1 VPDTPDLSPVVEML
15 ERQCADGFQPGAQL
29 YVSRHGTPLLDV
41 AVGESRP
48 GRALL
53 ADDLMLWYSSGK
65 PVTTVAV
72 LQLWERGL
80 LGLDDPIGRY
90 LPGFGAGKERA
101 TIRHVLTHTAGF
113 TMAGPGE
120 PFDRDL
126 PYDEVIARITAHPA
140 EWEPGTRAGYHPSTG
155 WKVLGAIVQ
164 LIDGRPIDRYL
175 SEEVLPVAGMT
186 GSHLGIDPDTQS
198 ALGDRLVPV
207 HWTGHALAIPTADG
221 GIRMWEYHIEKIHN
235 EAWHVA
241 KVEPGGGMR
250 GPARDLGRFYESLLG
265 YGATPVAPGGGAG
278 APTDAAMS
286 RPAKSHEHRAT
297 PVAPG
302 GGAGAPTDAAMSR
315 PAKSHEH
322 RGRLLD
328 PRTVE
333 VMTAVHRYGVPDV
346 TLGGMKIPWG
356 LGVQVAGGMTGG
368 VGRRSFGHNGM
379 ASSRG
384 MADPDA
390 GLVLVFVT
398 NGLTDPLRNEQ
409 RMFEVVDGIYSALG
423 DDVAHLRLPAKPL
436 PEAFRL
442 GAR

>member
-1 VPDTPDLSPVVEML
+1 VPDAPDLSPILEML
-15 ERQCADGFQPGAQL
+15 ERQRADGFQPGAQL

-48 GRALL
+48 GRALRT
-53 ADDLMLWYSSGK
+53 DDLMLWYSSGK
-65 PVTTVAV
+65 PVTTAAV
-72 LQLWERGL
+72 LQLWERGR
-80 LGLDDPIGRY
+80 LGLDDPVGRY
-90 LPGFGAGKERA
+90 LPGFGAGKERV
-101 TIRHVLTHTAGF
+101 TIRHVLTHTGGF
-113 TMAGPGE
+113 PMAGPGE

-140 EWEPGTRAGYHPSTG
+140 EWEPGTKAGYHPSTG
-155 WKVLGAIVQ
+155 WKVLGAIVEV
-164 LIDGRPIDRYL
+164 IDGRPIDRYL
-175 SEEVLPVAGMT
+175 AEEVLPVAGMT
-186 GSHLGIDPDTQS
+186 DSHLGIDVDTQA
-198 ALGDRLVPV
+198 ALGDRLAPV
-207 HWTGHALAIPTADG
+207 HWTGHALAIPTSDG

-250 GPARDLGRFYESLLG
+250 GPASDLGRFYESLLG
-265 YGATPVAPGGGAG
+265 YG
-278 APTDAAMS
+278 
-286 RPAKSHEHRAT
+286 
-297 PVAPG
+297 
-302 GGAGAPTDAAMSR
+302 
-315 PAKSHEH
+315 
-322 RGRLLD
+322 GRVLD

-346 TLGGMKIPWG
+346 ILGGMKIPWG

-368 VGRRSFGHNGM
+368 VGRRAYGHNGM

-390 GLVLVFVT
+390 GLVLVFIT

-423 DDVAHLRLPAKPL
+423 EDVAHLRLPAKSL
-436 PEAFRL
+436 PEGFRL

>member
-1 VPDTPDLSPVVEML
+1 MVGELYRMSTAPTGDGPTPRVSAMPEAPDVSFIVEMV
-15 ERQCADGFQPGAQL
+15 ERQRADGFHPGAQL

-48 GRALL
+48 GRALQP
-53 ADDLMLWYSSGK
+53 DDVMMWYSSGK

-80 LGLDDPIGRY
+80 LGLDDLVGRY
-90 LPGFGAGKERA
+90 LPGFAAGKERA

-113 TMAGPGE
+113 SMAGPGE
-120 PFDRDL
+120 PFDQDL
-126 PYDEVIARITAHPA
+126 TYAEVIARISAHPA
-140 EWEPGTRAGYHPSTG
+140 EWEPGTKAGYHPSTA
-155 WKVLGAIVQ
+155 WKVLGAIVEAV
-164 LIDGRPIDRYL
+164 DGRPIDRYVA
-175 SEEVLPVAGMT
+175 EEVLAVAGMT
-186 GSHLGIDPDTQS
+186 ASRLGIDPDTQA
-198 ALGDRLVPV
+198 ALGDRLAPV
-207 HWTGHALAIPTADG
+207 HWTGHALAIPTPDG

-265 YGATPVAPGGGAG
+265 YGA
-278 APTDAAMS
+278 
-286 RPAKSHEHRAT
+286 
-297 PVAPG
+297 
-302 GGAGAPTDAAMSR
+302 
-315 PAKSHEH
+315 
-322 RGRLLD
+322 RLLD

-346 TLGGMKIPWG
+346 TFGGMKIPWG
-356 LGVQVAGGMTGG
+356 LGVQVAGGLTGG

-390 GLVLVFVT
+390 DLVLVFIT

-409 RMFEVVDGIYSALG
+409 RMSEVVDGVYSALG
-423 DDVAHLRLPAKPL
+423 EDVAHLRLPARPL
-436 PEAFRL
+436 PEGFRL

>member
-1 VPDTPDLSPVVEML
+1 MPDAPDLSHVVEMV
-15 ERQCADGFQPGAQL
+15 ERQCADGFHPGAQL

-48 GRALL
+48 GRALQS
-53 ADDLMLWYSSGK
+53 DDIMLWYSSGK

-80 LGLDDPIGRY
+80 LGLDDPVGRY

-113 TMAGPGE
+113 SMAGPGE

-140 EWEPGTRAGYHPSTG
+140 EWEPGTKAGYHPSTG
-155 WKVLGAIVQ
+155 WKVLGAIVEVV
-164 LIDGRPIDRYL
+164 DGRPIDRYL
-175 SEEVLPVAGMT
+175 AEEVLSVAAMT
-186 GSHLGIDPDTQS
+186 GSHLGIDPATQA

-207 HWTGHALAIPTADG
+207 HWTGHALAIPTPDG
-221 GIRMWEYHIEKIHN
+221 GIRMWEYHIENIHN

-265 YGATPVAPGGGAG
+265 YGA
-278 APTDAAMS
+278 
-286 RPAKSHEHRAT
+286 
-297 PVAPG
+297 
-302 GGAGAPTDAAMSR
+302 
-315 PAKSHEH
+315 
-322 RGRLLD
+322 RLLD

-346 TLGGMKIPWG
+346 TLGGQKIPWG
-356 LGVQVAGGMTGG
+356 LGVQVAGALTGG
-368 VGRRSFGHNGM
+368 VGRRAFGHNGM

-423 DDVAHLRLPAKPL
+423 DDVAPLRLPAKSL

>member
-1 VPDTPDLSPVVEML
+1 MPDALDLAPVVEMVQ
-15 ERQCADGFQPGAQL
+15 RQCADGFQPGAQL

-48 GRALL
+48 GRTLET
-53 ADDLMLWYSSGK
+53 DDLMLWYSSGK
-65 PVTTVAV
+65 PVTTAAV
-72 LQLWERGL
+72 LQLWEQGR
-80 LGLDDPIGRY
+80 LGLDDPVARY

-101 TIRHVLTHTAGF
+101 TIRHVLTHTGGF
-113 TMAGPGE
+113 PMAGPGE

-126 PYDEVIARITAHPA
+126 PYDDVIARITAHPA
-140 EWEPGTRAGYHPSTG
+140 EWEPGTKAGYHPSTG
-155 WKVLGAIVQ
+155 WKVLGAIVT
-164 LIDGRPIDRYL
+164 LVDGRPIDRYL
-175 SEEVLPVAGMT
+175 AEEVLPVAGMSD
-186 GSHLGIDPDTQS
+186 SHLGIDPDAQA

-207 HWTGHALAIPTADG
+207 HWTGHALAIPTGDG

-235 EAWHVA
+235 EAWHIA

-265 YGATPVAPGGGAG
+265 YGATPGKV
-278 APTDAAMS
+278 
-286 RPAKSHEHRAT
+286 
-297 PVAPG
+297 
-302 GGAGAPTDAAMSR
+302 
-315 PAKSHEH
+315 
-322 RGRLLD
+322 LD

-346 TLGGMKIPWG
+346 ILGNMKIPWG

-368 VGRRSFGHNGM
+368 VGRRAYGHNGM

-390 GLVLVFVT
+390 GLVIVFVT

-423 DDVAHLRLPAKPL
+423 DDVAHLRLPAKSL
-436 PEAFRL
+436 PETFRL

>member
-1 VPDTPDLSPVVEML
+1 MSTPIDGRSPTPRVSAVPDAPDLSPIIEML
-15 ERQCADGFQPGAQL
+15 ERQVADGFQPGAQL

-48 GRALL
+48 GRKLQP
-53 ADDLMLWYSSGK
+53 DDVMLWYSSGK
-65 PVTTVAV
+65 PATTVAV

-80 LGLDDPIGRY
+80 LGLDDPVGRY

-113 TMAGPGE
+113 SMAGPGE
-120 PFDRDL
+120 PFDHDL
-126 PYDEVIARITAHPA
+126 SYAEVIARISAHPS

-155 WKVLGAIVQ
+155 WKVLGAIVEAV
-164 LIDGRPIDRYL
+164 DGRPIDRYL
-175 SEEVLPVAGMT
+175 ADEVLAPAGMT
-186 GSHLGIDPDTQS
+186 GSHLGIDRDTQA

-207 HWTGHALAIPTADG
+207 HWTGHALALPTGDG
-221 GIRMWEYHIEKIHN
+221 GIRMWEYHIENIHN
-235 EAWHVA
+235 EAWHIA

-250 GPARDLGRFYESLLG
+250 GPTRDLGRLYESLLG
-265 YGATPVAPGGGAG
+265 YGP
-278 APTDAAMS
+278 
-286 RPAKSHEHRAT
+286 RI
-297 PVAPG
+297 
-302 GGAGAPTDAAMSR
+302 
-315 PAKSHEH
+315 
-322 RGRLLD
+322 LD

-333 VMTAVHRYGVPDV
+333 VMTSVHRYGVPDV
-346 TLGGMKIPWG
+346 VLGGMKIPWG
-356 LGVQVAGGMTGG
+356 LGVQVAGGLTGG
-368 VGRRSFGHNGM
+368 VGRRAFGHNGM

-390 GLVLVFVT
+390 GLVLAFVT

-423 DDVAHLRLPAKPL
+423 EDVAHLRLPAKSL
-436 PEAFRL
+436 PEGFRL

>member
-1 VPDTPDLSPVVEML
+1 VPESPDLSFAVEML
-15 ERQCADGFQPGAQL
+15 ERQRADGFQLGAQL

-48 GRALL
+48 GRPLQT
-53 ADDLMLWYSSGK
+53 DDLMLWYSSGK
-65 PVTTVAV
+65 PVTTTAV
-72 LQLWERGL
+72 LQLWERGR
-80 LGLDDPIGRY
+80 LGLDDPVGRY
-90 LPGFGAGKERA
+90 LPGFGAGKERV
-101 TIRHVLTHTAGF
+101 TIRHVLTHTGGF
-113 TMAGPGE
+113 PMAGPGE

-140 EWEPGTRAGYHPSTG
+140 EWAPGTKAGYHPSTG

-164 LIDGRPIDRYL
+164 IIDGRPIDRYL
-175 SEEVLPVAGMT
+175 AEEVLSVAGMT
-186 GSHLGIDPDTQS
+186 DSHLGIDIDTQA
-198 ALGDRLVPV
+198 ALGDRLAPV
-207 HWTGHALAIPTADG
+207 HWTGHALAIPTSDG

-235 EAWHVA
+235 ESWHVA

-250 GPARDLGRFYESLLG
+250 GPASDLGRFYESLLG
-265 YGATPVAPGGGAG
+265 YG
-278 APTDAAMS
+278 
-286 RPAKSHEHRAT
+286 
-297 PVAPG
+297 
-302 GGAGAPTDAAMSR
+302 
-315 PAKSHEH
+315 
-322 RGRLLD
+322 GRVLD

-346 TLGGMKIPWG
+346 ILGGMKIPWG

-368 VGRRSFGHNGM
+368 VGRRAYGHNGM

-390 GLVLVFVT
+390 GLVLVFIT

-423 DDVAHLRLPAKPL
+423 EDVAHLRLPAKSL
-436 PEAFRL
+436 PEGFRL

>member
-1 VPDTPDLSPVVEML
+1 MPDTPDLSPVVEML
-15 ERQCADGFQPGAQL
+15 ERQRADGFQPGAQL

-48 GRALL
+48 GRALRT
-53 ADDLMLWYSSGK
+53 DDLMLWYSSGK
-65 PVTTVAV
+65 PVTTAAV
-72 LQLWERGL
+72 LQLWERGR
-80 LGLDDPIGRY
+80 LGLDDPVGRY
-90 LPGFGAGKERA
+90 LPGFGAGKERV
-101 TIRHVLTHTAGF
+101 TIRHVLTHTGGF
-113 TMAGPGE
+113 PMAGPGE

-140 EWEPGTRAGYHPSTG
+140 EWEPGTKAGYHPSTG
-155 WKVLGAIVQ
+155 WKVLGAIVEV
-164 LIDGRPIDRYL
+164 IDGRPIDRYL
-175 SEEVLPVAGMT
+175 AEEVLPVAGMT
-186 GSHLGIDPDTQS
+186 ASHLGIDVDTQA
-198 ALGDRLVPV
+198 ALGDRLAPV
-207 HWTGHALAIPTADG
+207 HWTGHALAIPTSDG

-250 GPARDLGRFYESLLG
+250 GPASDLGRFYESLLG
-265 YGATPVAPGGGAG
+265 YG
-278 APTDAAMS
+278 
-286 RPAKSHEHRAT
+286 
-297 PVAPG
+297 
-302 GGAGAPTDAAMSR
+302 
-315 PAKSHEH
+315 
-322 RGRLLD
+322 GRVLD

-346 TLGGMKIPWG
+346 ILGGMKIPWG

-368 VGRRSFGHNGM
+368 VGRRAYGHNGM

-390 GLVLVFVT
+390 GLVLVFIT

-423 DDVAHLRLPAKPL
+423 EDVAHLRLPAKSL
-436 PEAFRL
+436 PEGFRL

>member
-1 VPDTPDLSPVVEML
+1 VPDIPDLSPIVEMV
-15 ERQCADGFQPGAQL
+15 ERQRADGFHPGAQL

-48 GRALL
+48 GRALQP
-53 ADDLMLWYSSGK
+53 DDVMLWYSSGK

-80 LGLDDPIGRY
+80 LGLDDPVGRF
-90 LPGFGAGKERA
+90 LPGWGAGKERA
-101 TIRHVLTHTAGF
+101 TLRHVLTHTAGF
-113 TMAGPGE
+113 SMAGPGE
-120 PFDRDL
+120 PFDQDL
-126 PYDEVIARITAHPA
+126 SYAEVIARITAHPS
-140 EWEPGTRAGYHPSTG
+140 EWEPGTKAGYHPSTG
-155 WKVLGAIVQ
+155 WKVLGAVVEAV
-164 LIDGRPIDRYL
+164 DGRPIDRYL
-175 SEEVLPVAGMT
+175 ADEVLAPAGMT
-186 GSHLGIDPDTQS
+186 GSHLGIDPGTQA

-207 HWTGHALAIPTADG
+207 HWTGHALAIPTGDG
-221 GIRMWEYHIEKIHN
+221 GIRMWEYHIETVHN
-235 EAWHVA
+235 EAWHIA

-265 YGATPVAPGGGAG
+265 YGT
-278 APTDAAMS
+278 
-286 RPAKSHEHRAT
+286 RI
-297 PVAPG
+297 
-302 GGAGAPTDAAMSR
+302 
-315 PAKSHEH
+315 
-322 RGRLLD
+322 LD

-333 VMTAVHRYGVPDV
+333 VMAAVHRYGVPDV
-346 TLGGMKIPWG
+346 TLGNMKIPWG
-356 LGVQVAGGMTGG
+356 LGVQVAGGLTGG

-409 RMFEVVDGIYSALG
+409 RMFEVVDGVYSALG
-423 DDVAHLRLPAKPL
+423 EDVAHLRLPARSL
-436 PEAFRL
+436 PESFRL

>member
-1 VPDTPDLSPVVEML
+1 
-15 ERQCADGFQPGAQL
+15 
-29 YVSRHGTPLLDV
+29 VSRHGTPLLDV

-48 GRALL
+48 GRALET
-53 ADDLMLWYSSGK
+53 DDIMLWYSSGK

-72 LQLWERGL
+72 LQLWERGR
-80 LGLDDPIGRY
+80 LGLDDPVRRY

-113 TMAGPGE
+113 SMAGPGE

-126 PYDEVIARITAHPA
+126 PYDEVIARISAHPA
-140 EWEPGTRAGYHPSTG
+140 EWEPGTKAGYHPSTG
-155 WKVLGAIVQ
+155 WKVLGAIVE
-164 LIDGRPIDRYL
+164 LVDGRPIDRYL
-175 SEEVLPVAGMT
+175 AEEILPAAGMT
-186 GSHLGIDPDTQS
+186 DSHLGIDAATQA

-207 HWTGHALAIPTADG
+207 HWTGHALAIPTPDG
-221 GIRMWEYHIEKIHN
+221 GIRMWEYHIERIHN
-235 EAWHVA
+235 EAWHIA

-265 YGATPVAPGGGAG
+265 YGARV
-278 APTDAAMS
+278 
-286 RPAKSHEHRAT
+286 
-297 PVAPG
+297 
-302 GGAGAPTDAAMSR
+302 
-315 PAKSHEH
+315 
-322 RGRLLD
+322 LD
-328 PRTVE
+328 RRTVE
-333 VMTAVHRYGVPDV
+333 VMAAVHRYGVPDV
-346 TLGGMKIPWG
+346 TLGNMKIPWG

-368 VGRRSFGHNGM
+368 VGRRAYGHNGM

-390 GLVLVFVT
+390 GLVIVFVT

-423 DDVAHLRLPAKPL
+423 DDVAHLRLPARTL

>member
-1 VPDTPDLSPVVEML
+1 MAATPDLAFVVEML
-15 ERQCADGFQPGAQL
+15 ERQQADGFQPGAQL

-48 GRALL
+48 GRALET
-53 ADDLMLWYSSGK
+53 DDLMLWYSSGK

-72 LQLWERGL
+72 LQLWERGR
-80 LGLDDPIGRY
+80 LGLDDPVGRY

-113 TMAGPGE
+113 SMAGPGE

-126 PYDEVIARITAHPA
+126 SYDEVIARITAHPA
-140 EWEPGTRAGYHPSTG
+140 EWEPGTKAGYHPSTG
-155 WKVLGAIVQ
+155 WKVLGRIIEVV
-164 LIDGRPIDRYL
+164 DGRPIDRYL
-175 SEEVLPVAGMT
+175 AEEVLPVAGMT
-186 GSHLGIDPDTQS
+186 ASHLGIPPDAQV
-198 ALGDRLVPV
+198 ALGDRLTPV
-207 HWTGHALAIPTADG
+207 HWTGHALAIPTGDG
-221 GIRMWEYHIEKIHN
+221 GIRMWEYHVEKVHN
-235 EAWHVA
+235 EAWHIA

-250 GPARDLGRFYESLLG
+250 GPASDLGRFYESLLG
-265 YGATPVAPGGGAG
+265 YGAATAAPGGGAG
-278 APTDAAMS
+278 APADAAMS
-286 RPAKSHEHRAT
+286 RRAKSHG
-297 PVAPG
+297 P
-302 GGAGAPTDAAMSR
+302 
-315 PAKSHEH
+315 

-346 TLGGMKIPWG
+346 TLGNMKIPWG

-368 VGRRSFGHNGM
+368 VGRRAYGHNGM

-384 MADPDA
+384 MADPDV

-409 RMFEVVDGIYSALG
+409 RMFEVVDGVYSALG
-423 DDVAHLRLPAKPL
+423 EDVAHLRLPAKSL
-436 PEAFRL
+436 PEGFRL
-442 GAR
+442 GARS

>member
-1 VPDTPDLSPVVEML
+1 VPVAPDLSPVVEMVR
-15 ERQCADGFQPGAQL
+15 RQCADGFQPGAQL

-48 GRALL
+48 GRPLET
-53 ADDLMLWYSSGK
+53 DDLMLWYSSGK
-65 PVTTVAV
+65 PVTTAAV
-72 LQLWERGL
+72 LQLWERGR
-80 LGLDDPIGRY
+80 LGLDDPVARY

-113 TMAGPGE
+113 PMAGPGE

-126 PYDEVIARITAHPA
+126 PYDDVIARITAHPA
-140 EWEPGTRAGYHPSTG
+140 EWEPGAKAGYHPSTG
-155 WKVLGAIVQ
+155 WKVLGAIVARV
-164 LIDGRPIDRYL
+164 DGRPIDRYL
-175 SEEVLPVAGMT
+175 AEEVLPAAGMT
-186 GSHLGIDPDTQS
+186 ASHLGIDPDTQA

-207 HWTGHALAIPTADG
+207 HWTGHALAIPTGDG

-235 EAWHVA
+235 EAWHIA

-265 YGATPVAPGGGAG
+265 YGGKV
-278 APTDAAMS
+278 
-286 RPAKSHEHRAT
+286 
-297 PVAPG
+297 
-302 GGAGAPTDAAMSR
+302 
-315 PAKSHEH
+315 
-322 RGRLLD
+322 LD
-328 PRTVE
+328 RRTVE

-346 TLGGMKIPWG
+346 ILGNMKIPWG

-368 VGRRSFGHNGM
+368 VGRRAYGHNGM

-390 GLVLVFVT
+390 GLVIVFVT

-423 DDVAHLRLPAKPL
+423 DDIAHLRLPAKTL

>member
-1 VPDTPDLSPVVEML
+1 VPDTPDLSFAVEML
-15 ERQCADGFQPGAQL
+15 ERQRADGFQPGAQL

-48 GRALL
+48 GRALQT
-53 ADDLMLWYSSGK
+53 DDLMLWYSSGK
-65 PVTTVAV
+65 PVTTAAV
-72 LQLWERGL
+72 LQLWERGR
-80 LGLDDPIGRY
+80 LGLDDPVGRY

-113 TMAGPGE
+113 PMAGPGE

-126 PYDEVIARITAHPA
+126 PYDDVIARITAHPA
-140 EWEPGTRAGYHPSTG
+140 EWEPGTKAGYHPSTG
-155 WKVLGAIVQ
+155 WKVLGAIVEV
-164 LIDGRPIDRYL
+164 IDGRPIDRYL
-175 SEEVLPVAGMT
+175 AEEVLPVAGMT
-186 GSHLGIDPDTQS
+186 DSHLGIDVDTQA
-198 ALGDRLVPV
+198 ALGDRLAPV
-207 HWTGHALAIPTADG
+207 HWTGHALAIPTPDG

-265 YGATPVAPGGGAG
+265 YGSKV
-278 APTDAAMS
+278 
-286 RPAKSHEHRAT
+286 
-297 PVAPG
+297 
-302 GGAGAPTDAAMSR
+302 
-315 PAKSHEH
+315 
-322 RGRLLD
+322 LD

-333 VMTAVHRYGVPDV
+333 AMTAVHRYGVPDV

-368 VGRRSFGHNGM
+368 VGRRAYGHNGM

-390 GLVLVFVT
+390 GLVLVFIT

-423 DDVAHLRLPAKPL
+423 EDVAHLRLPAKSL
-436 PEAFRL
+436 PEGFRL

>member
-1 VPDTPDLSPVVEML
+1 MPESPDLSFAVEML
-15 ERQCADGFQPGAQL
+15 ERQRADGFQLGAQL

-48 GRALL
+48 GRALQT
-53 ADDLMLWYSSGK
+53 DDLMLWYSSGK
-65 PVTTVAV
+65 PVTTTAV
-72 LQLWERGL
+72 LQLWERGR
-80 LGLDDPIGRY
+80 LGLDDPVDRY
-90 LPGFGAGKERA
+90 LPGFGAGKERV
-101 TIRHVLTHTAGF
+101 TIRHVLTHTGGF
-113 TMAGPGE
+113 PMAGPGE

-140 EWEPGTRAGYHPSTG
+140 EWEPGTKAGYHPSTG

-164 LIDGRPIDRYL
+164 IIDGRPIDRYL
-175 SEEVLPVAGMT
+175 AEEVLPVAGMT
-186 GSHLGIDPDTQS
+186 DSHLGIDIDTQA
-198 ALGDRLVPV
+198 ALGDRLAPV
-207 HWTGHALAIPTADG
+207 HWTGHALAIPTSDG

-250 GPARDLGRFYESLLG
+250 GPAGDLGRFYESLLG
-265 YGATPVAPGGGAG
+265 YG
-278 APTDAAMS
+278 
-286 RPAKSHEHRAT
+286 
-297 PVAPG
+297 
-302 GGAGAPTDAAMSR
+302 
-315 PAKSHEH
+315 
-322 RGRLLD
+322 GRVLD

-346 TLGGMKIPWG
+346 ILGGMKIPWG

-368 VGRRSFGHNGM
+368 VGRRAYGHNGM

-390 GLVLVFVT
+390 GLVVVFIT

-423 DDVAHLRLPAKPL
+423 EDVAHLRLPAKSL
-436 PEAFRL
+436 PENFRL

>member
-1 VPDTPDLSPVVEML
+1 MPDIPDLSPIVEMV
-15 ERQCADGFQPGAQL
+15 ERQRADGFHPGAQL

-48 GRALL
+48 GRSLQP
-53 ADDLMLWYSSGK
+53 DDVMLWYSSGK

-80 LGLDDPIGRY
+80 LDLDDPVGRF
-90 LPGFGAGKERA
+90 LPGWGAGKERA
-101 TIRHVLTHTAGF
+101 TLRHVLTHTAGF
-113 TMAGPGE
+113 SMAGPGE
-120 PFDRDL
+120 PFDQDL
-126 PYDEVIARITAHPA
+126 SYAEVIARITAHPS
-140 EWEPGTRAGYHPSTG
+140 EWEPGTKAGYHPSTG
-155 WKVLGAIVQ
+155 WKVLGAVVEAV
-164 LIDGRPIDRYL
+164 DGRPIDRYL
-175 SEEVLPVAGMT
+175 ADEVLAPAGMT
-186 GSHLGIDPDTQS
+186 GSHLGIDPGTQA

-207 HWTGHALAIPTADG
+207 HWTGHALAVPTGDG
-221 GIRMWEYHIEKIHN
+221 GIRMWEYHIENVHN
-235 EAWHVA
+235 EAWHIA

-265 YGATPVAPGGGAG
+265 YGA
-278 APTDAAMS
+278 
-286 RPAKSHEHRAT
+286 RI
-297 PVAPG
+297 
-302 GGAGAPTDAAMSR
+302 
-315 PAKSHEH
+315 
-322 RGRLLD
+322 LD

-333 VMTAVHRYGVPDV
+333 VMAAVHRYGVPDV
-346 TLGGMKIPWG
+346 TRGNMKIPWG
-356 LGVQVAGGMTGG
+356 LGVQVAGGLTGG

-423 DDVAHLRLPAKPL
+423 EDVAHLRLPARTL

>member
-1 VPDTPDLSPVVEML
+1 MPDTPDLSFIVEMV
-15 ERQCADGFQPGAQL
+15 ERQRADGFHPGAQL
-29 YVSRHGTPLLDV
+29 YVSRHGVPLLDV

-48 GRALL
+48 GRALQP
-53 ADDLMLWYSSGK
+53 DDVMMWYSSGK

-80 LGLDDPIGRY
+80 LDLDDLVGRY
-90 LPGFGAGKERA
+90 LPGFAAGKERA

-113 TMAGPGE
+113 SMAGPGE
-120 PFDRDL
+120 PFDQDL
-126 PYDEVIARITAHPA
+126 TYAEVIARISAHPA
-140 EWEPGTRAGYHPSTG
+140 EWEPGTKAGYHPSTA
-155 WKVLGAIVQ
+155 WKVLGAIVEVV
-164 LIDGRPIDRYL
+164 DGRPIDRYL
-175 SEEVLPVAGMT
+175 AEEVLPVAGMT
-186 GSHLGIDPDTQS
+186 ASHLGIDPDTQA
-198 ALGDRLVPV
+198 ALGERLVPV
-207 HWTGHALAIPTADG
+207 HWTGHALAIPTPDG
-221 GIRMWEYHIEKIHN
+221 GIRMWEYHIENVHN

-278 APTDAAMS
+278 APSDAAMS
-286 RPAKSHEHRAT
+286 RQAKSHEY
-297 PVAPG
+297 
-302 GGAGAPTDAAMSR
+302 
-315 PAKSHEH
+315 

-333 VMTAVHRYGVPDV
+333 VMIAVHRYGIPDV
-346 TLGGMKIPWG
+346 TFGGMKIPWG
-356 LGVQVAGGMTGG
+356 LGVQVAGGLTGG

-409 RMFEVVDGIYSALG
+409 RMFEVVDGVYSALG
-423 DDVAHLRLPAKPL
+423 DDVAHLRLPARTVL
-436 PEAFRL
+436 ENLRL